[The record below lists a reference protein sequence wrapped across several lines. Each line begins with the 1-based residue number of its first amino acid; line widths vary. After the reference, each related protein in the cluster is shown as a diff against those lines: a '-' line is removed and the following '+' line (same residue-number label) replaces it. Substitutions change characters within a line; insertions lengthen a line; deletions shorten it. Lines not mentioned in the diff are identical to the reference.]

1 MKLILGLVF
10 QIGGLGVSGTRVMSH
25 KLTRVKPHTPTSYLM
40 MPYQSMAL
48 NHDYFKLGGWVENSK
63 ITGRAHASTPSS
75 NLLSDLSNEQIKKPS
90 QGLPPV
96 TSSEFPYPAAAPLCL
111 TRVKFPGT
119 KVLSLFV

>member
-1 MKLILGLVF
+1 
-10 QIGGLGVSGTRVMSH
+10 MSH

-63 ITGRAHASTPSS
+63 ITGRAHTSTPSS
-75 NLLSDLSNEQIKKPS
+75 NLYHDLSNEQIKKPS

-96 TSSEFPYPAAAPLCL
+96 TSSEIPYPAAVPLLFDTCQI
-111 TRVKFPGT
+111 PGY
-119 KVLSLFV
+119 